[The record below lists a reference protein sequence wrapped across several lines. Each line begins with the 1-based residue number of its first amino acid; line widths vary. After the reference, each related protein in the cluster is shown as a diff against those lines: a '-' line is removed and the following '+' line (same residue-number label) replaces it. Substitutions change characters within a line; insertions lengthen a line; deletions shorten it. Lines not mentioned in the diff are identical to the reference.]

1 MFWEVSSLSLVNCF
15 FRISSARVENA
26 FSMLTLVL
34 ALVSKKRM
42 PCSLAIYDKKKCCS
56 ASATVAVHLID
67 VLSPKNAFGKN
78 YNTLGKY
85 FNTMKKRK
93 VCPRNHIIFI
103 FTVESL
109 FKSS

>member
-26 FSMLTLVL
+26 SAMLTLVL
-34 ALVSKKRM
+34 ALVSKKRI

-67 VLSPKNAFGKN
+67 ILSPKNTFGK
-78 YNTLGKY
+78 YLNTL
-85 FNTMKKRK
+85 KKRK

-109 FKSS
+109 LKSS